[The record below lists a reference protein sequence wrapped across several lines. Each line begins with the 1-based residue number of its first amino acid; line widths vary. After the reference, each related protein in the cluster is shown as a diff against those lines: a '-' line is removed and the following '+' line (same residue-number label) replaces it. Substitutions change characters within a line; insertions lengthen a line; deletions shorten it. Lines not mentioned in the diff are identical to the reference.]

1 MKILSDR
8 RWLEMS
14 LWDMFSNSRFSSPV
28 NRSPD
33 SRDSELFCRNSFCRL
48 PDFLKMLGGRAA
60 RLLFDRSRRERDSRP
75 DRELSDRTDN
85 RLPGNIWKVK
95 IFLN

>member
-1 MKILSDR
+1 
-8 RWLEMS
+8 
-14 LWDMFSNSRFSSPV
+14 MFSNSRFSSPV

-33 SRDSELFCRNSFCRL
+33 SSDSELFCRNSFWRL

-60 RLLFDRSRRERDSRP
+60 RLLLERSSRERDNRP

-85 RLPGNIWKVK
+85 RLPENI
-95 IFLN
+95 